1 MQEPGDY
8 LLNNIFIFLGEI
20 VNRPRL
26 VIVIQTCIF
35 KKRNKP
41 LFLLISH
48 VRAQEVLIKDTGP
61 GLSMKHTP
69 LFCLHYTAEH
79 TKQHLE
85 AWVGTSVSQAHETL
99 Y

>member
-1 MQEPGDY
+1 MQDY
-8 LLNNIFIFLGEI
+8 FLNNIFIFLGEI

-26 VIVIQTCIF
+26 VFVIQICLF

-48 VRAQEVLIKDTGP
+48 VCAQEVLIKDTGP
-61 GLSMKHTP
+61 GLS
-69 LFCLHYTAEH
+69 
-79 TKQHLE
+79 TKQYSTILPPLHSRTHKTTPGGMS
-85 AWVGTSVSQAHETL
+85 ASVSQAHETL

>member
-61 GLSMKHTP
+61 GLSMKQYSTILPPLHSRTHKTTP
-69 LFCLHYTAEH
+69 GG
-79 TKQHLE
+79 
-85 AWVGTSVSQAHETL
+85 VGGHVGQPGP
-99 Y
+99 